1 MKKAQLKIQQMIFM
15 LLAVVLFLII
25 AGLFYLSIRVQSI
38 RERAYDLEAQEA
50 VSAAM
55 RLADSPEFTCGKA
68 GCVDADKLIVILERP
83 EYSGFWP
90 VDAIKIVK
98 VFPSYEKEIICD
110 KNNYPD
116 CNVFNVWGTGE
127 DVVYVSSFVSL
138 CRKEEKNSFP
148 YDKCE
153 LGKILIGVKEV
164 V

>member
-68 GCVDADKLIVILERP
+68 GCVDADKLIVIL
-83 EYSGFWP
+83 
-90 VDAIKIVK
+90 
-98 VFPSYEKEIICD
+98 
-110 KNNYPD
+110 
-116 CNVFNVWGTGE
+116 
-127 DVVYVSSFVSL
+127 
-138 CRKEEKNSFP
+138 
-148 YDKCE
+148 
-153 LGKILIGVKEV
+153 
-164 V
+164 